1 MSLLLTESLLQKIL
15 FGVLPVAGFQT
26 AFLTIP
32 PPPSQE
38 PFFLFY
44 DSPRGFSF
52 FLLTRPGIPNADVL
66 FHGNGAFC

>member
-1 MSLLLTESLLQKIL
+1 MSFPEN
-15 FGVLPVAGFQT
+15 FVRRLPVAGFQT
-26 AFLTIP
+26 AFLLT